1 MRRDEE
7 RRDKERRG
15 EGERNFH
22 GDSRNITEVRRGG
35 IRGSLR
41 KNSSQ
46 RPSPLIF

>member
-22 GDSRNITEVRRGG
+22 GDSRNITEVRREVEEEVSEK
-35 IRGSLR
+35 ILHRDLLR
-41 KNSSQ
+41 
-46 RPSPLIF
+46 